1 MTEPS
6 TDRARAANA
15 AAAPKQRRKKIQP
28 APVFA
33 TGFVTFSLVLAL
45 LGWQVASG
53 MDPSLGHGKQKPKI
67 VHRSIT
73 RVVVKKVYD
82 APEIVY
88 QQAPSS
94 GSSSGGGSSSS
105 YSSGYSSGY
114 SGGGSSSSSS
124 GGAARGKPPPRP
136 RSTWWHQGRD
146 RHRQAVVAELLKA
159 RLGACRDPASDQL

>member
-6 TDRARAANA
+6 TDRARAAKA
-15 AAAPKQRRKKIQP
+15 AAAPKPRRKKIQP

-33 TGFVTFSLVLAL
+33 TGFVTFSLVLTL

-124 GGAARGKPPPRP
+124 SGSSGGSYSAPAPAVSAPSYSPPPV
-136 RSTWWHQGRD
+136 SS
-146 RHRQAVVAELLKA
+146 
-159 RLGACRDPASDQL
+159 GAS

>member
-6 TDRARAANA
+6 TDRARAA
-15 AAAPKQRRKKIQP
+15 APKPRRKKIRP

-33 TGFVTFSLVLAL
+33 TGFVTFSLVLTL
-45 LGWQVASG
+45 LSWQVASG

-88 QQAPSS
+88 QQAPAS
-94 GSSSGGGSSSS
+94 GYSDGGGSSSG
-105 YSSGYSSGY
+105 YSGGYSGGSSSSGY
-114 SGGGSSSSSS
+114 SGGGSSSASSGSS
-124 GGAARGKPPPRP
+124 GGSYSAPAPTYSAPSYSPPPV
-136 RSTWWHQGRD
+136 SS
-146 RHRQAVVAELLKA
+146 
-159 RLGACRDPASDQL
+159 GAS